1 MAGYPYLLAEQRW
14 HARLGRYQDEAM
26 SHPASVQSAPTSA
39 ATRTAASGVTL
50 GDLIVQALSRHSSSG
65 AFVAG
70 DRRLT
75 YAQVTDLVSQY
86 MTALA
91 GRGVGL
97 GVGVTMLSPNMPE
110 SWIVQAATYLL
121 GGRFTGLQALASAEE
136 HIVVCEDAEA
146 TVLVVTAPFEEHG
159 RRVLD
164 QVGSLKHLIVIPGA
178 GGLPDG
184 ESHGARPLGPGPATE
199 ADVAWLQYTG
209 GTTGRPKGV
218 MLPHRSMVH
227 NAVTH
232 LADHELPHLPRFLA
246 VAPLTHA
253 TGLGVLPTLLRGGTV
268 VIEQGF
274 EPRRFLDVIEAER
287 INCISAIPTM
297 IYAVLDHERPETRD
311 LSSLE
316 VIWYATG
323 PMSPVRL
330 AEAQERIGP
339 VFSQIYGQTESTG
352 VGTVLPKAAHETASL
367 EQLAS
372 CGRLVVGNRVRLID
386 DDGRDV
392 PVGEVGEIAMRN
404 RSVMLGYRNLPEE
417 TEAALKGGWLHTGD
431 LARQDD
437 EGLLYIVDRKKDMI
451 ISGGFNIYASEV
463 ERTLTEHPSI
473 SSAAAIGVPD
483 EKWGEMVTAFVV
495 ARPGQHV
502 DVLEIQS
509 YVKQVKGSMYA
520 PKEIVI
526 MDSLPLTTVG
536 KVDKKALRAPYW
548 GDSTRNVH

>member
-1 MAGYPYLLAEQRW
+1 
-14 HARLGRYQDEAM
+14 M
-26 SHPASVQSAPTSA
+26 SHPTNRQSAPVL
-39 ATRTAASGVTL
+39 ATAPPASSGVTL
-50 GDLIVQALSRHSSSG
+50 GDLIVQALTRHSSSE

-75 YAQVTDLVSQY
+75 YAQVNNLVSQY

-121 GGRFTGLQALASAEE
+121 GGRFTGLQALASIEE

-146 TVLVVTAPFEEHG
+146 TVLVVTASFEEHG
-159 RRVLD
+159 RQVLAE
-164 QVGSLKHLIVIPGA
+164 VGSLRHLMVIPVA
-178 GGLPDG
+178 GGPPEG
-184 ESHGARPLGPGPATE
+184 ESRGLRPLDPGPAAE
-199 ADVAWLQYTG
+199 SDVAWLQYTG

-227 NAVTH
+227 NVLTQ
-232 LADHELPHLPRFLA
+232 LADHEVPHLPRFLA
-246 VAPLTHA
+246 SAPLTHA

-274 EPRRFLDVIEAER
+274 DPGRFLDIVEAER
-287 INCISAIPTM
+287 VNCISAIPTM
-297 IYAVLDHERPETRD
+297 VYSLLDHERPETRD

-330 AEAQERIGP
+330 AEARERIGS

-352 VGTVLPKAAHETASL
+352 TGTVLPKAAHETASL

-372 CGRLVVGNRVRLID
+372 CGRPVVGNRVRLID
-386 DDGRDV
+386 DDGHDV
-392 PVGEVGEIAMRN
+392 AVGEVGEIAMRS
-404 RSVMLGYRNLPEE
+404 RGVMLGYRNLPQE

-431 LARQDD
+431 LARQDG

-463 ERTLTEHPSI
+463 ESTLTQHPSI

-483 EKWGEMVTAFVV
+483 EKWGEKVTAFVV
-495 ARPGQHV
+495 ARPGQKV
-502 DVLEIQS
+502 DVLALQS
-509 YVKQVKGSMYA
+509 FVKQVKGSMYA
-520 PKEIVI
+520 PKEVVVL
-526 MDSLPLTTVG
+526 DSLPVTTVG